1 VCSRRLTVRLLLLPS
16 ERCADL
22 DREIEGATHR
32 IRALAEQRRN
42 GVAKMEMG
50 SEASMGAVGEAK
62 KIWISHAEEKR
73 LELCAARRTSDDCS
87 AHCARAHDM
96 VCASGTSGNWQH
108 A

>member
-1 VCSRRLTVRLLLLPS
+1 LLLLPS

-32 IRALAEQRRN
+32 IRTLAEQRRD

-73 LELCAARRTSDDCS
+73 LELYAVRRTSDDCS